1 MKTKNLRKNV
11 MLLAPL
17 FGLVALL
24 VAFFI
29 IGTSKNINVAYG
41 MKSIIN
47 QSVVVAVVATGAI
60 FIYTLGSFD
69 ISLGASVAVSAL
81 VGGIVYNKT
90 ESLVIMFAAC
100 LGVAVF
106 IGLFNSVL
114 ASIFNLPVFVTTIA
128 MLSVL
133 NALVLVLIKMNGTG
147 SEIRVPMMAVS
158 KLNTTQF
165 KIFVLAAFFLVC
177 LLVFSFTKVGRMQKF
192 QGGNPI
198 CAKLSGISVKKMSII
213 AFIMS
218 GIGVGLGACLSIVY
232 APTLTRNTA
241 WKRLADKLGIYFDE
255 TINNRLRGV
264 SRMESLEI
272 ILEKSTK
279 KYSKE
284 EKEDFAEQ
292 KNKMYVELLEDMTP
306 ADLPK
311 EVKTTLDDLRKQG
324 VLLAI
329 GSSSKNAKRILKHL
343 GLENYFDAISDGT
356 NITKSKPDPEV
367 FLKAAEYLQL
377 EPQECLVVE
386 DAVAG
391 IKAATAGGFDSAGL
405 GEASECEMTTYPLS
419 GFAELRN
426 IN

>member
-1 MKTKNLRKNV
+1 MKYK
-11 MLLAPL
+11 
-17 FGLVALL
+17 G
-24 VAFFI
+24 I
-29 IGTSKNINVAYG
+29 I
-41 MKSIIN
+41 
-47 QSVVVAVVATGAI
+47 
-60 FIYTLGSFD
+60 FD
-69 ISLGASVAVSAL
+69 LDG
-81 VGGIVYNKT
+81 
-90 ESLVIMFAAC
+90 VIC
-100 LGVAVF
+100 
-106 IGLFNSVL
+106 
-114 ASIFNLPVFVTTIA
+114 
-128 MLSVL
+128 
-133 NALVLVLIKMNGTG
+133 
-147 SEIRVPMMAVS
+147 
-158 KLNTTQF
+158 
-165 KIFVLAAFFLVC
+165 
-177 LLVFSFTKVGRMQKF
+177 FTDKYHY
-192 QGGNPI
+192 
-198 CAKLSGISVKKMSII
+198 L
-213 AFIMS
+213 
-218 GIGVGLGACLSIVY
+218 
-232 APTLTRNTA
+232 A

-329 GSSSKNAKRILKHL
+329 FSSSKNSMRILKHL

-391 IKAATAGGFDSAGL
+391 IKAATDGGFDSAGL